1 MLNIAPNIIRSYFWL
16 FSPLGATVLAT
27 YYIQYIM
34 RSKMS
39 ALIAILLIM
48 IVIGILLIVLPMA
61 LGLQSIWLAM
71 PVFEVLVAVLALT
84 FIRCTNSAVKAEI
97 EIW

>member
-48 IVIGILLIVLPMA
+48 IAIGIL
-61 LGLQSIWLAM
+61 
-71 PVFEVLVAVLALT
+71 F
-84 FIRCTNSAVKAEI
+84 
-97 EIW
+97 